1 MDKYLI
7 ISSNDPRSKYFD
19 AQADTI
25 QEARENIRELFDSPS
40 RDYYPRGIYKLVETH
55 ELSRDV
61 KVTPCDSPEELAFA
75 LKEVLFTDTTEDE
88 AISLIELVNK
98 DMPNVE
104 MFSSGCPYEAKFTP
118 VFEKYGYVQPD
129 KPYDEDSCYDCE
141 ECWNRP
147 AEKA

>member
-7 ISSNDPRSKYFD
+7 ISSNEHRSKYFED
-19 AQADTI
+19 QADTI
-25 QEARENIRELFDSPS
+25 QEAREKIRELFDSPS
-40 RDYYPRGIYKLVETH
+40 NYYPRGIYKLVETH

-61 KVTPCDSPEELAFA
+61 KVTPCDSPEDAPKGVSSA
-75 LKEVLFTDTTEDE
+75 DTIEYE
-88 AISLIELVNK
+88 SISLIELVNK

-104 MFSSGCPYEAKFTP
+104 MFSSGCPYADKFTP
-118 VFEKYGYVQPD
+118 VFEKYGYVQPY
-129 KPYDEDSCYDCE
+129 KPDEDSCYDCE

>member
-19 AQADTI
+19 NQADTI
-25 QEARENIRELFDSPS
+25 QEAREKIRELC
-40 RDYYPRGIYKLVETH
+40 IYKLVETH
-55 ELSRDV
+55 GLS
-61 KVTPCDSPEELAFA
+61 A
-75 LKEVLFTDTTEDE
+75 DTIEYE
-88 AISLIELVNK
+88 SISLIELVNK

-104 MFSSGCPYEAKFTP
+104 MFSSGCPYADKFTP

-129 KPYDEDSCYDCE
+129 KPDEDSCYDCE

>member
-7 ISSNDPRSKYFD
+7 ISSNDPRSRYFD
-19 AQADTI
+19 DQADTI
-25 QEARENIRELFDSPS
+25 QEAREKIRELFDSPS
-40 RDYYPRGIYKLVETH
+40 NYQPRGIYKLVETH
-55 ELSRDV
+55 ELSRNI
-61 KVTPCDSPEELAFA
+61 KVTP
-75 LKEVLFTDTTEDE
+75 TEDE

-104 MFSSGCPYEAKFTP
+104 MFSSGCPGADKFTP
-118 VFEKYGYVQPD
+118 VFEKYGYVQPA

>member
-7 ISSNDPRSKYFD
+7 ISSNDPRIKYFD
-19 AQADTI
+19 DQADTI
-25 QEARENIRELFDSPS
+25 QEAREKIRELFDNPS
-40 RDYYPRGIYKLVETH
+40 NYYPRGIYKLVETH

-61 KVTPCDSPEELAFA
+61 KVTPCDSPEDATKGA
-75 LKEVLFTDTTEDE
+75 SSTDTTEDE

-104 MFSSGCPYEAKFTP
+104 MFSSGCPDAAKFTP
-118 VFEKYGYVQPD
+118 VFKKYGYVQPD